1 MMCNP
6 SNIQS
11 EHNCSSVDKLWL
23 GIQSSFMETE
33 QNLPKQMRHFI
44 WSGVVTREVEE
55 NVETRGHLQISDDD
69 HTPYKKWIEEV
80 EKWETPVLA
89 VRKKS

>member
-1 MMCNP
+1 
-6 SNIQS
+6 
-11 EHNCSSVDKLWL
+11 
-23 GIQSSFMETE
+23 
-33 QNLPKQMRHFI
+33 MRHFI